1 MNWDFGPDVAMR
13 HERHFDDRVM
23 RCFAARPSG
32 PYAAFEHAVAARP
45 DAVAL
50 VAGDVR
56 LTYAALNERAACAA
70 GGLEVRGVRAG
81 DRVAMLIG
89 NRAEF
94 VIALLATLRLG
105 AIAVPMGTRLQ
116 SPEVAYIV
124 AHSGARLLVHD
135 ADLASRLPDAAAVPE
150 LRVRIS
156 VAGAAD
162 GSERFEAL
170 EEPGA
175 AAPVHRAGEE
185 AIAVILYTSGTTG
198 RPKGA
203 MLTQLNL
210 VHSMLNYVHSMNVG
224 PDSRTL
230 MAAPASHV
238 TGLVANVM
246 LAWAAQ
252 CTLIVLPEFK
262 VRAFLELA
270 AREGMTHTV
279 MVPAMYNLCLLQ
291 PDFASFDLSR
301 WRVGGYGGAPMAEAT
316 IAGLAKALPNLELHN
331 VYGATETSSP
341 VTMLPAEYSAT
352 RPDSIGLA
360 LPGAEIVVMDDK
372 GREVPR
378 GESGELWIR
387 GAMVVP
393 GYWANPEA
401 TKKGFVAGYW
411 LSGDIGSVD
420 AEGFVRVFD
429 RAKDML
435 NRGGF
440 KVYSVEVENVLLD
453 HPAVVESAIVG
464 RPDPVLT
471 ERVHAFVCLKPGV
484 PAGAEE
490 LARFC
495 AERLADYKVP
505 ESWTLTTTPL
515 PRNANGKLLKRELR
529 EQVIK
534 T

>member
-1 MNWDFGPDVAMR
+1 
-13 HERHFDDRVM
+13 
-23 RCFAARPSG
+23 
-32 PYAAFEHAVAARP
+32 
-45 DAVAL
+45 
-50 VAGDVR
+50 
-56 LTYAALNERAACAA
+56 
-70 GGLEVRGVRAG
+70 
-81 DRVAMLIG
+81 
-89 NRAEF
+89 
-94 VIALLATLRLG
+94 
-105 AIAVPMGTRLQ
+105 
-116 SPEVAYIV
+116 
-124 AHSGARLLVHD
+124 
-135 ADLASRLPDAAAVPE
+135 
-150 LRVRIS
+150 
-156 VAGAAD
+156 
-162 GSERFEAL
+162 
-170 EEPGA
+170 
-175 AAPVHRAGEE
+175 
-185 AIAVILYTSGTTG
+185 
-198 RPKGA
+198 
-203 MLTQLNL
+203 
-210 VHSMLNYVHSMNVG
+210 
-224 PDSRTL
+224 
-230 MAAPASHV
+230 
-238 TGLVANVM
+238 
-246 LAWAAQ
+246 
-252 CTLIVLPEFK
+252 
-262 VRAFLELA
+262 
-270 AREGMTHTV
+270 
-279 MVPAMYNLCLLQ
+279 
-291 PDFASFDLSR
+291 
-301 WRVGGYGGAPMAEAT
+301 
-316 IAGLAKALPNLELHN
+316 
-331 VYGATETSSP
+331 
-341 VTMLPAEYSAT
+341 
-352 RPDSIGLA
+352 
-360 LPGAEIVVMDDK
+360 MDDN

-387 GAMVVP
+387 GPMVVP